1 MIRGGSNTWWES
13 IANVFGIDLEHFAA
27 LRGIKNEEEEEQR
40 IYQDVRDSAY
50 EIIERKGATYYGI
63 GIAVARI
70 AECIVRDSHTVL
82 PVSVHMNGEYG
93 IAGMCLSIPTVVG
106 RGGAE
111 QVLEIELSQ
120 DELRKL
126 RESSQELRQIL
137 DEIQ

>member
-1 MIRGGSNTWWES
+1 M
-13 IANVFGIDLEHFAA
+13 
-27 LRGIKNEEEEEQR
+27 
-40 IYQDVRDSAY
+40 
-50 EIIERKGATYYGI
+50 
-63 GIAVARI
+63 
-70 AECIVRDSHTVL
+70 RDSHTVL